1 MGSEHQVVE
10 KAIVVTDGRLDP
22 NQINTRLAL
31 FAEDGTPIN
40 LPAAVPATPTGA
52 NVPMT
57 GYAGHAAGNVVVGDK
72 VNDAIGKLEARIAA
86 LEAA

>member
-1 MGSEHQVVE
+1 MATDHQRVE
-10 KAIVVTDGRLDP
+10 RAVVVTDGRIDT
-22 NQINTRLAL
+22 NQATTRLAL
-31 FAEDGTPIN
+31 FTPSGDPIN

-57 GYAGHAAGNVVVGDK
+57 GYAGHSAGDVVAADK